1 MSTDAMPNG
10 ESDLYPVELLTISF
24 PLSFSSFNLCEGGQ
38 EVILL
43 HITNMTHSRGERK
56 RTSG

>member
-24 PLSFSSFNLCEGGQ
+24 PLSFSSFNPVPSQ
-38 EVILL
+38 LL
-43 HITNMTHSRGERK
+43 AFMPG
-56 RTSG
+56 